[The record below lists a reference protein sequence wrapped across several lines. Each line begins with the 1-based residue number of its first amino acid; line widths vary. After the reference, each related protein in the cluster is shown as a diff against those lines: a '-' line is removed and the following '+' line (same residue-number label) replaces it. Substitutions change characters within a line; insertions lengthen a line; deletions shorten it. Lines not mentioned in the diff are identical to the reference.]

1 MIEPQTQKDV
11 IEEWNLFLDERAKE
25 RAQEEIESQEAFLV
39 ELERM
44 KKENIIPVRNLE
56 PLKVLEE
63 PMHLNLLETELFRFF
78 EVNKDKAFTFEG
90 VLMELDDPRIQN
102 LWSLSTI
109 CDPKA
114 RIKVLDT
121 LKGMVLNGKL
131 GGDYDENK
139 RDYFYYFKPNI
150 EKIAISTI

>member
-1 MIEPQTQKDV
+1 MIEPQTQKDG

-25 RAQEEIESQEAFLV
+25 RAQEEGESQEAFLV

-44 KKENIIPVRNLE
+44 KKENSIPLRNLE
-56 PLKVLEE
+56 PLKVIVE

-78 EVNKDKAFTFEG
+78 EVNRNRAFTFER
-90 VLMELDDPRIQN
+90 VLIELDDPRTQN

-114 RIKVLDT
+114 RSKTLDT
-121 LKGMVLNGKL
+121 LKDMVLNGKL
-131 GGDYDENK
+131 GGDYDK
-139 RDYFYYFKPNI
+139 KRRDYFYYFKPNT